1 VRGAEFAGAIDV
13 KDIAPTNESAAAI
26 FIVLMS
32 TSHGK
37 APNSLINSQFHFW
50 FRHLTRV
57 MEIEQSCGAIST
69 WLRSKKFTFRSNFSV
84 RLTGGIAAKPVCRR
98 ARNTLPDVALGRNS
112 VRMEDHAM
120 DWNRVEG
127 NWKEV
132 KGKVKE
138 KWGKLTDDDLTAIN
152 GQRDQLEG
160 RLQQR
165 YGYAKDQTKK
175 EVDSWFSTLK

>member
-1 VRGAEFAGAIDV
+1 MM
-13 KDIAPTNESAAAI
+13 P
-26 FIVLMS
+26 
-32 TSHGK
+32 
-37 APNSLINSQFHFW
+37 
-50 FRHLTRV
+50 
-57 MEIEQSCGAIST
+57 
-69 WLRSKKFTFRSNFSV
+69 
-84 RLTGGIAAKPVCRR
+84 
-98 ARNTLPDVALGRNS
+98 
-112 VRMEDHAM
+112 M

-165 YGYAKDQTKK
+165 YGYAKDQTL
-175 EVDSWFSTLK
+175 STSSAGCLERLCIRCLDIPSLPRLLLSCVSDIAWGPNTVPLFVPPLSPLGPLCSPKAKGKGE

>member
-1 VRGAEFAGAIDV
+1 
-13 KDIAPTNESAAAI
+13 
-26 FIVLMS
+26 
-32 TSHGK
+32 
-37 APNSLINSQFHFW
+37 
-50 FRHLTRV
+50 
-57 MEIEQSCGAIST
+57 
-69 WLRSKKFTFRSNFSV
+69 
-84 RLTGGIAAKPVCRR
+84 
-98 ARNTLPDVALGRNS
+98 
-112 VRMEDHAM
+112 M

-165 YGYAKDQTKK
+165 YGLAKDQARQD
-175 EVDSWFSTLK
+175 VDTWFSSLKYLGPKPRPPRHSRRGGPVMSVWRRITASLARIRGH

>member
-1 VRGAEFAGAIDV
+1 MGHGNAGHVR
-13 KDIAPTNESAAAI
+13 T
-26 FIVLMS
+26 L
-32 TSHGK
+32 
-37 APNSLINSQFHFW
+37 
-50 FRHLTRV
+50 
-57 MEIEQSCGAIST
+57 
-69 WLRSKKFTFRSNFSV
+69 V
-84 RLTGGIAAKPVCRR
+84 RL
-98 ARNTLPDVALGRNS
+98 LHHQ
-112 VRMEDHAM
+112 RMIAM

-165 YGYAKDQTKK
+165 YGYAKDHT
-175 EVDSWFSTLK
+175 WFSSLK